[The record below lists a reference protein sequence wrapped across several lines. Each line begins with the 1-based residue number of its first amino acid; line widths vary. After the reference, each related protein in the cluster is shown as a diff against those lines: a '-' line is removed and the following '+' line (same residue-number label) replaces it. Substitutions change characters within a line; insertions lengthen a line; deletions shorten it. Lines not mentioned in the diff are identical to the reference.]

1 MLPRDGRMVA
11 DTMIYLDLS
20 FDSGS
25 YVQSQARFHRIG
37 QQAVRCLVIHLVA
50 EGTVDEYIRKTV
62 LEKLKTATQ
71 VLDEGLGE
79 GTIAQ
84 NLVQGGVQMSKKE
97 LLELLK

>member
-1 MLPRDGRMVA
+1 MVA
-11 DTMIYLDLS
+11 DTMVYLDLS
-20 FDSGS
+20 FDSAS

-37 QQAVRCLVIHLVA
+37 QQAVRCLVVHLIA

-71 VLDEGLGE
+71 VLDAGLGE

-84 NLVQGGVQMSKKE
+84 ALVEGSAQLNKKE
-97 LLELLK
+97 ILEALR